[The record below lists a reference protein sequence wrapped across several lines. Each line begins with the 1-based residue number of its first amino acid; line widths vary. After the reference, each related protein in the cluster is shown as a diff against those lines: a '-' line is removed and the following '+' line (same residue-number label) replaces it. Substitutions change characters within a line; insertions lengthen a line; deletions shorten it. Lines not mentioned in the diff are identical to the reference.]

1 MGRFD
6 RYRSIIIII
15 LIFDL
20 YMSRQDYI
28 QATNKAGFEKALKEG
43 KISEEQIGFIEEED
57 LIWAK
62 GNYYG
67 AVPDNEDLTKDKDGK
82 LQFSDRSYNPANFSG
97 KGYKILR
104 KNIVQ
109 ERNVLTQEMMAEPNT
124 IYEIRY
130 DFDLSGETINVPEGC
145 VLKFEGGSLKNG
157 TLNGNGTTIY
167 GNKVDILLNTTLIG
181 QFSNLECDLEWW
193 GVRTGAGIDNSLAI
207 QHAFDSK
214 IPIVIVSDKYY
225 ISSPVMLPYN
235 KIIKGRTGN
244 NNQLTGFIAN
254 DDFKSKVVHFPD
266 RYEVPAYDKEVFG
279 MFYHRDTTKSELHDI
294 FIDARWKS
302 DFCVEHIDLYG
313 SIDFYNCYIK
323 GAREIGVLQYACE
336 NPIINQLL
344 IESCNIGYYQST
356 NEYNR
361 NNLFDFNGKAKGSP
375 NISNFKL
382 LRVLACNYGVI
393 LNGGSNYY
401 LDSPET
407 AYNSIIGM
415 YLRGSIYQINSYY
428 SEVDGI
434 CNFWID
440 QNGKRV
446 DSTSK
451 EKTLQYLI
459 DNNLDGFKPPRIDNR
474 YEKEVYVRAPLF
486 IHLSNVE
493 LNSSFISVHPRS
505 SIYNN
510 NEDVLDINNR
520 EYSGVDCYVITK
532 ESDLCGRN
540 NHSYIYSDN
549 TGLKCNSC
557 IIDIY
562 NTSYTLY
569 KKFDIEFSDG
579 FNNINVLPTRVFST
593 KLFYINDRE
602 SGYNRSCLF
611 NLYNTVFKNLN
622 SINLFRHDKK
632 PIYEC
637 LNFIEYYNKIP
648 LYQYDGKSLFLK
660 FTKEEFIKKF
670 NGLSQVKIF
679 GVFKI
684 KKEGIFRIRSQVR
697 FNLRD
702 KYVTGHSTNPGT
714 DETYKQGYYK
724 FEYIFNVNIAQEY
737 DTVGISIGNEVISSP
752 DLKDDILISDLYF
765 YEVTDVKMET
775 PQVTNLHIQKGT
787 TSQRPTGVQPGF
799 HYFDTDLGH
808 DMVWDGQEWY
818 DPTNKDEFS
827 DLYKIMYNQHASV
840 SVSSNV
846 PGNIIEK
853 GVPKAVT
860 LSWNYIFNG
869 ASTTPDTLQLKS
881 GQDVLVGDKGTKTYT
896 DNIQDT
902 KTYQVVSIMKGVT
915 KTAGITINAYYP
927 IYYGGSSKTT
937 LTSDDVLA
945 FTKHG
950 SIKSNPSGSYNFQ
963 VDAGEYAWICVPAGM
978 VINKVTS
985 NGFGVPIEPLATV
998 AVTGKGNYNCYRSS
1012 ETFTSGMFS
1021 CVVG

>member
-104 KNIVQ
+104 RNIVQ

-157 TLNGNGTTIY
+157 TVNFNNTELLGNVLFNTTVTGTCKNNTIYVDWFAKFENAISISENKVIVFSSKDYILSQNIKIPTSKIIGNNANIIINNVPSQLITPNNIISNKSYQIESKGDSIYIENLNIKSSVSGSYHIISFSNTNKLIVNNLNVISEDIKSSYKNSSIVPFEIRGNNVDTEINNCNFTNNSKSEFGGCLHIRAIDGNISNTTIKNCICKSSSGDEVFTILASNKENKYTVLNTFIQNCYFEDKKNDQFNAGSKISIGVVDYPYGQIYNTIFDSCKFITDCLINFLIQAAQYLEEEVIIRNSEIYVEDIKETVDSKEYYVINGKINCSNSIIKLYQFPSRYDIDIIDQNSKVSDSIINIDNEMGVLSAYGNAYIY
-167 GNKVDILLNTTLIG
+167 GNNIDIL
-181 QFSNLECDLEWW
+181 
-193 GVRTGAGIDNSLAI
+193 
-207 QHAFDSK
+207 
-214 IPIVIVSDKYY
+214 
-225 ISSPVMLPYN
+225 
-235 KIIKGRTGN
+235 KGK
-244 NNQLTGFIAN
+244 L
-254 DDFKSKVVHFPD
+254 FKSKCGDLINNTVKTYNSKN
-266 RYEVPAYDKEVFG
+266 YELNNLYTGSTTDNINYISNNYFKSVNKE
-279 MFYHRDTTKSELHDI
+279 
-294 FIDARWKS
+294 
-302 DFCVEHIDLYG
+302 
-313 SIDFYNCYIK
+313 
-323 GAREIGVLQYACE
+323 
-336 NPIINQLL
+336 IINFIQGSSKNKY
-344 IESCNIGYYQST
+344 IELSNNVFNNYIINDYSAVTEKSRTLDNLFINST
-356 NEYNR
+356 NI
-361 NNLFDFNGKAKGSP
+361 F
-375 NISNFKL
+375 
-382 LRVLACNYGVI
+382 
-393 LNGGSNYY
+393 SNYVNSDDIVISTEDKGY
-401 LDSPET
+401 NIFNPE
-407 AYNSIIGM
+407 
-415 YLRGSIYQINSYY
+415 INKPLWAKQ
-428 SEVDGI
+428 E
-434 CNFWID
+434 ID
-440 QNGKRV
+440 NIVWV
-446 DSTSK
+446 DS
-451 EKTLQYLI
+451 EGNPA
-459 DNNLDGFKPPRIDNR
+459 D
-474 YEKEVYVRAPLF
+474 A
-486 IHLSNVE
+486 
-493 LNSSFISVHPRS
+493 
-505 SIYNN
+505 
-510 NEDVLDINNR
+510 
-520 EYSGVDCYVITK
+520 
-532 ESDLCGRN
+532 
-540 NHSYIYSDN
+540 
-549 TGLKCNSC
+549 LK
-557 IIDIY
+557 
-562 NTSYTLY
+562 
-569 KKFDIEFSDG
+569 
-579 FNNINVLPTRVFST
+579 
-593 KLFYINDRE
+593 
-602 SGYNRSCLF
+602 
-611 NLYNTVFKNLN
+611 
-622 SINLFRHDKK
+622 
-632 PIYEC
+632 
-637 LNFIEYYNKIP
+637 
-648 LYQYDGKSLFLK
+648 
-660 FTKEEFIKKF
+660 
-670 NGLSQVKIF
+670 
-679 GVFKI
+679 
-684 KKEGIFRIRSQVR
+684 
-697 FNLRD
+697 
-702 KYVTGHSTNPGT
+702 
-714 DETYKQGYYK
+714 
-724 FEYIFNVNIAQEY
+724 
-737 DTVGISIGNEVISSP
+737 
-752 DLKDDILISDLYF
+752 
-765 YEVTDVKMET
+765 
-775 PQVTNLHIQKGT
+775 KGT

-881 GQDVLVGDKGTKTYT
+881 GQDVLVGDKGTKTYI

>member
-1 MGRFD
+1 
-6 RYRSIIIII
+6 
-15 LIFDL
+15 
-20 YMSRQDYI
+20 MSRQDYI

-157 TLNGNGTTIY
+157 TLNNNNNSIVVNNGLNIIFNNVSLV
-167 GNKVDILLNTTLIG
+167 GNKFLSNGNIEYFSGSDDADKLNKALDFFNTIQLLNKTYTINKDIKLKAFTELKG
-181 QFSNLECDLEWW
+181 SSNTVL
-193 GVRTGAGIDNSLAI
+193 
-207 QHAFDSK
+207 K
-214 IPIVIVSDKYY
+214 
-225 ISSPVMLPYN
+225 MLPQSSVYLGYSSTVHDITIMN
-235 KIIKGRTGN
+235 NGN
-244 NNQLTGFIAN
+244 EIT
-254 DDFKSKVVHFPD
+254 
-266 RYEVPAYDKEVFG
+266 
-279 MFYHRDTTKSELHDI
+279 DI
-294 FIDARWKS
+294 FIISDKWITETQKEISNIRTVGTGIKIYDVNVYS
-302 DFCVEHIDLYG
+302 DFLE
-313 SIDFYNCYIK
+313 IK
-323 GAREIGVLQYACE
+323 PNDKYVIKIV
-336 NPIINQLL
+336 
-344 IESCNIGYYQST
+344 S
-356 NEYNR
+356 
-361 NNLFDFNGKAKGSP
+361 NGEG
-375 NISNFKL
+375 N
-382 LRVLACNYGVI
+382 
-393 LNGGSNYY
+393 
-401 LDSPET
+401 
-407 AYNSIIGM
+407 
-415 YLRGSIYQINSYY
+415 GSIYY
-428 SEVDGI
+428 S
-434 CNFWID
+434 
-440 QNGKRV
+440 
-446 DSTSK
+446 T
-451 EKTLQYLI
+451 
-459 DNNLDGFKPPRIDNR
+459 
-474 YEKEVYVRAPLF
+474 
-486 IHLSNVE
+486 
-493 LNSSFISVHPRS
+493 
-505 SIYNN
+505 
-510 NEDVLDINNR
+510 
-520 EYSGVDCYVITK
+520 
-532 ESDLCGRN
+532 
-540 NHSYIYSDN
+540 
-549 TGLKCNSC
+549 
-557 IIDIY
+557 
-562 NTSYTLY
+562 
-569 KKFDIEFSDG
+569 
-579 FNNINVLPTRVFST
+579 FNNINISGMWRSAIYIDDGTSINNSRVESWITDLVFNRILVQYCFSFAIIQRVDKGLKRTISDKAGPGKIQFNDCSFQSYDTSLSFLELDGCLDIIFTDCYCWDWNASQHDNNPPIVANFNRVKNIKFFNFNRSYNSLQSLVKHKDLYNIGDYSEYPISFEDMNASVNNSYTFLPLDTFLLGESNNDVLTNKSLMRIPNGYSTIPINYSVYKQLNLPYSFSNT
-593 KLFYINDRE
+593 KNLYLEKKQINDIFFLKANIQDEDDNIFELFKVIKEEERDSKISNWLYSNQVGNYSNIDNVPASKKRGYGINLADKKIIVTFNDKLFDSQGNPADA
-602 SGYNRSCLF
+602 
-611 NLYNTVFKNLN
+611 
-622 SINLFRHDKK
+622 
-632 PIYEC
+632 
-637 LNFIEYYNKIP
+637 
-648 LYQYDGKSLFLK
+648 LK
-660 FTKEEFIKKF
+660 
-670 NGLSQVKIF
+670 
-679 GVFKI
+679 
-684 KKEGIFRIRSQVR
+684 
-697 FNLRD
+697 
-702 KYVTGHSTNPGT
+702 
-714 DETYKQGYYK
+714 
-724 FEYIFNVNIAQEY
+724 
-737 DTVGISIGNEVISSP
+737 
-752 DLKDDILISDLYF
+752 
-765 YEVTDVKMET
+765 
-775 PQVTNLHIQKGT
+775 KGT

>member
-109 ERNVLTQEMMAEPNT
+109 ERNVLTQEMMVEPNT

-157 TLNGNGTTIY
+157 TLNGNGTIINSNNTNIFKDIDLKNKFISETGVLISWWIKDNIADNTEDVQRAFNSILSFDCKKLIIDKPIIIKDISFVNKYNPNIIITGDLNSNKQHLYDIKVIGESSQGIDISGTTGLVFKDLTFFGSDDTESFQNAPRCILYMSRTQTNNSGGNHSFYNVSFRGYSTVSHIY
-167 GNKVDILLNTTLIG
+167 NYAAETNKCIDCKFINDNNTNSMNQLVYYTSINSLGLKSKFDDSISPVNPCTDSRFLRCSLSAYNNTRGLYIEGSPTSGINKNNVISINIDNCYFYLQTGISAEFKDIQGSLNVRNCIDEGGSQISTKGNPLFKLSSSEDNYNIRNVCFIGNTFYPRENSDIINTVGTVLKG
-181 QFSNLECDLEWW
+181 FTALSNYVFGKYGVWRFGTVNGGYMTFSNIGNEKILVENYSTDFEVKTSNIESIKDNIILNNKDYLYYARKDLNPTDVGVQRYYRQDIYVDDNHQADMPCWW
-193 GVRTGAGIDNSLAI
+193 DGKHWKNSLGKTV
-207 QHAFDSK
+207 SK
-214 IPIVIVSDKYY
+214 
-225 ISSPVMLPYN
+225 
-235 KIIKGRTGN
+235 
-244 NNQLTGFIAN
+244 
-254 DDFKSKVVHFPD
+254 
-266 RYEVPAYDKEVFG
+266 
-279 MFYHRDTTKSELHDI
+279 
-294 FIDARWKS
+294 
-302 DFCVEHIDLYG
+302 
-313 SIDFYNCYIK
+313 
-323 GAREIGVLQYACE
+323 
-336 NPIINQLL
+336 
-344 IESCNIGYYQST
+344 
-356 NEYNR
+356 
-361 NNLFDFNGKAKGSP
+361 
-375 NISNFKL
+375 
-382 LRVLACNYGVI
+382 NYGATVER
-393 LNGGSNYY
+393 LTPE
-401 LDSPET
+401 LDEDT
-407 AYNSIIGM
+407 GWMFANT
-415 YLRGSIYQINSYY
+415 
-428 SEVDGI
+428 E
-434 CNFWID
+434 F
-440 QNGKRV
+440 
-446 DSTSK
+446 
-451 EKTLQYLI
+451 
-459 DNNLDGFKPPRIDNR
+459 NR
-474 YEKEVYVRAPLF
+474 
-486 IHLSNVE
+486 
-493 LNSSFISVHPRS
+493 
-505 SIYNN
+505 
-510 NEDVLDINNR
+510 
-520 EYSGVDCYVITK
+520 
-532 ESDLCGRN
+532 
-540 NHSYIYSDN
+540 
-549 TGLKCNSC
+549 
-557 IIDIY
+557 
-562 NTSYTLY
+562 
-569 KKFDIEFSDG
+569 
-579 FNNINVLPTRVFST
+579 
-593 KLFYINDRE
+593 
-602 SGYNRSCLF
+602 
-611 NLYNTVFKNLN
+611 
-622 SINLFRHDKK
+622 
-632 PIYEC
+632 
-637 LNFIEYYNKIP
+637 IEYYMK
-648 LYQYDGKSLFLK
+648 GKWIDSQGNPADALK
-660 FTKEEFIKKF
+660 
-670 NGLSQVKIF
+670 
-679 GVFKI
+679 
-684 KKEGIFRIRSQVR
+684 
-697 FNLRD
+697 
-702 KYVTGHSTNPGT
+702 
-714 DETYKQGYYK
+714 
-724 FEYIFNVNIAQEY
+724 
-737 DTVGISIGNEVISSP
+737 
-752 DLKDDILISDLYF
+752 
-765 YEVTDVKMET
+765 
-775 PQVTNLHIQKGT
+775 KGT

>member
-1 MGRFD
+1 
-6 RYRSIIIII
+6 
-15 LIFDL
+15 
-20 YMSRQDYI
+20 MSRQDYI

-104 KNIVQ
+104 RNIVQ

-157 TLNGNGTTIY
+157 TLNGNETNICSDLYHILKELDIKGTWILKELYPEWFGALGDEVNDDTVAIQRSIDSASICKSTVLFTKNYFVPKGSINLKSNISIISNNNSKIITDCKEEYYKYIVGNYQLDTKLENILIKGIYFDQKDIITKSYDTGEIRLRPIFIVNSSNIIIEDCNFSLKGANAIFIGGDNRDITITN
-167 GNKVDILLNTTLIG
+167 NKIFNGDKNDINVDQSAIYVEAVNVDI
-181 QFSNLECDLEWW
+181 SNNLCADY
-193 GVRTGAGIDNSLAI
+193 TNKTNSLRGGI
-207 QHAFDSK
+207 EVHGSNF
-214 IPIVIVSDKYY
+214 IVSNNIIENVDSAFNITPFRGKKDTEKQNIVSNNSATNVKYFISLWNQGSEDITLGNLFIDSNIAKCARPLWNVTSSTLKSVIRNITLTNNVFTY
-225 ISSPVMLPYN
+225 IDSYINVTNSEEFRNTYALLFWCYN
-235 KIIKGRTGN
+235 KIENIIIKNNIFNDYPTGIVYID
-244 NNQLTGFIAN
+244 GSSAKA
-254 DDFKSKVVHFPD
+254 DVV
-266 RYEVPAYDKEVFG
+266 
-279 MFYHRDTTKSELHDI
+279 I
-294 FIDARWKS
+294 
-302 DFCVEHIDLYG
+302 
-313 SIDFYNCYIK
+313 
-323 GAREIGVLQYACE
+323 
-336 NPIINQLL
+336 
-344 IESCNIGYYQST
+344 
-356 NEYNR
+356 EYNR
-361 NNLFDFNGKAKGSP
+361 FNNLMSIPIN
-375 NISNFKL
+375 NILEFTKKNW
-382 LRVLACNYGVI
+382 V
-393 LNGGSNYY
+393 
-401 LDSPET
+401 
-407 AYNSIIGM
+407 SI
-415 YLRGSIYQINSYY
+415 
-428 SEVDGI
+428 
-434 CNFWID
+434 
-440 QNGKRV
+440 
-446 DSTSK
+446 
-451 EKTLQYLI
+451 
-459 DNNLDGFKPPRIDNR
+459 
-474 YEKEVYVRAPLF
+474 
-486 IHLSNVE
+486 
-493 LNSSFISVHPRS
+493 
-505 SIYNN
+505 IYNN
-510 NEDVLDINNR
+510 NKSRIIFNNNYISVNEGVDFFFTFGAGVINEFNNNVNNTNNIIGIQEFLSNTKEHKILVPNIDRHGYKNDIIKFNNQLLSEIVENGTIDSNKVTGSLCKLNNHVFINNSKGLYLKDIISFSTNS
-520 EYSGVDCYVITK
+520 YSCKKALIVAIINNKYFIESKDESFNVDNINDGYEEVLSECSFVFPKTNHIKTCNIITNK
-532 ESDLCGRN
+532 SD
-540 NHSYIYSDN
+540 
-549 TGLKCNSC
+549 
-557 IIDIY
+557 IDGDVT
-562 NTSYTLY
+562 NGSVFFDTDKNVLTLY
-569 KKFDIEFSDG
+569 
-579 FNNINVLPTRVFST
+579 NNTWIDSQGNPA
-593 KLFYINDRE
+593 DA
-602 SGYNRSCLF
+602 
-611 NLYNTVFKNLN
+611 
-622 SINLFRHDKK
+622 
-632 PIYEC
+632 
-637 LNFIEYYNKIP
+637 
-648 LYQYDGKSLFLK
+648 LK
-660 FTKEEFIKKF
+660 
-670 NGLSQVKIF
+670 
-679 GVFKI
+679 
-684 KKEGIFRIRSQVR
+684 
-697 FNLRD
+697 
-702 KYVTGHSTNPGT
+702 
-714 DETYKQGYYK
+714 
-724 FEYIFNVNIAQEY
+724 
-737 DTVGISIGNEVISSP
+737 
-752 DLKDDILISDLYF
+752 
-765 YEVTDVKMET
+765 
-775 PQVTNLHIQKGT
+775 KGT

-950 SIKSNPSGSYNFQ
+950 AIKSNPSGSYNFQ

>member
-1 MGRFD
+1 
-6 RYRSIIIII
+6 
-15 LIFDL
+15 
-20 YMSRQDYI
+20 MSRQDYI

-104 KNIVQ
+104 RNIVQ

-157 TLNGNGTTIY
+157 TLNNIGEIENKLQGNVLINSFSNKITKIKCSDYGVNNQSDPTFNQKVLQAAIDSNLIIYVDNGRVNRPTSIDSTNSITLNTNLSIKNIGKFYGDGALYFPNSEGFIFNGKSSNSNGNYFINIDIRSKGHCFNLSNNGDESRPQNIYISTFQNLSLVSDTESCIY
-167 GNKVDILLNTTLIG
+167 GSNSKSQDNNDVLVFDCLFDNIWFNTPTYAFEDITGNLKNKINRVEGIVSKAYFKNFSPQVISNCNTTYVECEWFMYFTPEYTYTVNTSIEETNIETYTKGIFGCDLDRWDEYSSDYYASLYLKNITFLYKDSNKYNLNIFTFPYLRLCFDG
-181 QFSNLECDLEWW
+181 SFSTFNTKKDEPLVNCKNLAGHISYNNTSNLECIYIKEQDYSSNSYFILKNNRATLNNYDNVYRRNYNALLEYSSCKTLLDSE
-193 GVRTGAGIDNSLAI
+193 VSLLT
-207 QHAFDSK
+207 DEDYL
-214 IPIVIVSDKYY
+214 SDKY
-225 ISSPVMLPYN
+225 
-235 KIIKGRTGN
+235 
-244 NNQLTGFIAN
+244 GF
-254 DDFKSKVVHFPD
+254 
-266 RYEVPAYDKEVFG
+266 
-279 MFYHRDTTKSELHDI
+279 
-294 FIDARWKS
+294 
-302 DFCVEHIDLYG
+302 
-313 SIDFYNCYIK
+313 YIK
-323 GAREIGVLQYACE
+323 
-336 NPIINQLL
+336 
-344 IESCNIGYYQST
+344 
-356 NEYNR
+356 
-361 NNLFDFNGKAKGSP
+361 
-375 NISNFKL
+375 
-382 LRVLACNYGVI
+382 
-393 LNGGSNYY
+393 
-401 LDSPET
+401 T
-407 AYNSIIGM
+407 AYNEINTTKEIHNFYTKFNINPNTAVHISHPLLFTILNTGSSDLIFRKSAGGLMYDMKLKPNTSGLFCFIPKNKESNRVICLNVYDENIKIGVTSSRPINPNKGFEYYDTDLNKDII
-415 YLRGSIYQINSYY
+415 
-428 SEVDGI
+428 
-434 CNFWID
+434 W
-440 QNGKRV
+440 NGTTWV
-446 DSTSK
+446 DS
-451 EKTLQYLI
+451 EGNPA
-459 DNNLDGFKPPRIDNR
+459 D
-474 YEKEVYVRAPLF
+474 A
-486 IHLSNVE
+486 
-493 LNSSFISVHPRS
+493 
-505 SIYNN
+505 
-510 NEDVLDINNR
+510 
-520 EYSGVDCYVITK
+520 
-532 ESDLCGRN
+532 
-540 NHSYIYSDN
+540 
-549 TGLKCNSC
+549 LK
-557 IIDIY
+557 
-562 NTSYTLY
+562 
-569 KKFDIEFSDG
+569 
-579 FNNINVLPTRVFST
+579 
-593 KLFYINDRE
+593 
-602 SGYNRSCLF
+602 
-611 NLYNTVFKNLN
+611 
-622 SINLFRHDKK
+622 
-632 PIYEC
+632 
-637 LNFIEYYNKIP
+637 
-648 LYQYDGKSLFLK
+648 
-660 FTKEEFIKKF
+660 
-670 NGLSQVKIF
+670 
-679 GVFKI
+679 
-684 KKEGIFRIRSQVR
+684 
-697 FNLRD
+697 
-702 KYVTGHSTNPGT
+702 
-714 DETYKQGYYK
+714 
-724 FEYIFNVNIAQEY
+724 
-737 DTVGISIGNEVISSP
+737 
-752 DLKDDILISDLYF
+752 
-765 YEVTDVKMET
+765 
-775 PQVTNLHIQKGT
+775 KGT

-950 SIKSNPSGSYNFQ
+950 AIKSNPSGSYNFQ